1 MKKGQASI
9 EVITIAVLIIA
20 LSTVV
25 VSKAFSVQND
35 VLAEGILRQ
44 ETITALGKL
53 DTPYALHKTLAIDCG
68 NEIKGIVFI
77 VPNPQEPDLTTIT
90 AEIQTGVETA
100 LPPNLLTLQIN
111 VIEELTC

>member
-35 VLAEGILRQ
+35 ILAEGILRQ
-44 ETITALGKL
+44 ETITTLGEL
-53 DTPYALHKTLAIDCG
+53 DTPYLLQKTLAIDCDG
-68 NEIKGIVFI
+68 EINGVVFI
-77 VPNPQEPDLTTIT
+77 FPAPLGVDLTTIKD
-90 AEIQTGVETA
+90 EIKNGVETA
-100 LPPNLLTLQIN
+100 LPSNTLNLQIN
-111 VIEELTC
+111 DITPLTC

>member
-68 NEIKGIVFI
+68 KEIKGVIFI
-77 VPNPQEPDLTTIT
+77 VPAPQEPDKTTIT
-90 AEIQTGVETA
+90 TEIENSVGNA
-100 LPPNLLTLQIN
+100 LYPKTLNLQIN
-111 VIEELTC
+111 TVEELTC